1 MLSRVRIIPTG
12 VGSSSY
18 VATTVGEV
26 YSAAQPSSF
35 YSATTRGGE
44 TTIRATITPRQ
55 QGHRYVIRHD
65 RPLEVEVSGNAM
77 LGATSE
83 SVGPGSPNGGSPNVE
98 APQLP
103 SSRAEPPGQKE
114 SAPKRSGRIVSG
126 VDDRTVGITLAATGA
141 LMFLYAS
148 GSGQ

>member
-26 YSAAQPSSF
+26 YSADQPSSF

-55 QGHRYVIRHD
+55 QSHRFLIRHD
-65 RPLEVEVSGNAM
+65 RPLEVDVRGDAM
-77 LGATSE
+77 MGARSA
-83 SVGPGSPNGGSPNVE
+83 SVGSGSPNGETP
-98 APQLP
+98 ALP
-103 SSRAEPPGQKE
+103 SSRAEPPGQEE
-114 SAPKRSGRIVSG
+114 SAPKKEGRIISG
-126 VDDRTVGITLAATGA
+126 IDDRTVGITLAATGA